1 MCGCESYDR
10 PSVYYQALVKARRER
25 KCEECSARIA
35 PGELYSRAKGC
46 WDGEWNTYSECRK
59 CFALRQAWHDT
70 EGCWPSHGNLRDDVL
85 SCLRDETRSTF
96 EVDFEDPS
104 PSAHPL
110 NIEFGMNYRRHLG
123 RMGPRRAA

>member
-1 MCGCESYDR
+1 MCGCESYDG
-10 PSVYYQALVKARRER
+10 PDVYHQALVKARRER
-25 KCEECSARIA
+25 KCEECGALIA
-35 PGELYSRAKGC
+35 PGQLYSRAKGC
-46 WDGEWNTYSECRK
+46 WDGDWNTYSECRK

-104 PSAHPL
+104 RDAHPL
-110 NIEFGMNYRRHLG
+110 NLAFGMHYRRHLG